1 MNLIGK
7 KIGAACLAFM
17 FSASFLLVGCG
28 DEAAAPSTK
37 VAVKAMKITRQ
48 DAPVTYSYPGQ
59 LKGTDEVQVHS
70 RVSGSI
76 VEKYF
81 KGGSRVNAGDP
92 LYRIDARQYE
102 SAVLE
107 AEANLHRSESALR
120 NSQEDLARNEMLWKD
135 KAISE
140 QSVTNKIAEVAA
152 NKATVESQRAA
163 LKKAREN
170 LDDTIVYAP
179 MSGKV
184 SMDDVAV
191 GTYASAGVTQLVTI
205 GTVDPINVQFSISET
220 EYLNILEDAVN
231 SGALERNDEPEIPKI
246 KITLSNGFQYPLEG
260 EITEIDRAFTDNSG
274 SLTVKAILANPYDT
288 LLPGM
293 FARVGFV
300 GVVEEN
306 ALLVPVRSVQQL
318 LDEKF
323 VLVVGEDGKSHTKK
337 VTLGEK
343 VGSYYIVRSGL
354 EAGDTVIVDGL
365 TSLQSGMDVDAT
377 LVTAEDMGFSLKES
391 GEVINKS

>member
-1 MNLIGK
+1 MTLIGK